1 VNVVVWVV
9 SGVLAA
15 VFLIAGIMKLTK
27 SKDQLIANPAMGWA
41 SDFSPG
47 VLKFIGCA
55 EIAGAIGLILPGALG
70 VATWLIPTAAIGLAI
85 VMAGAVITHGRRK
98 ELTNIV
104 INLALLA
111 LALLVAIE
119 HTGPQSF

>member
-1 VNVVVWVV
+1 
-9 SGVLAA
+9 
-15 VFLIAGIMKLTK
+15 M
-27 SKDQLIANPAMGWA
+27 
-41 SDFSPG
+41 
-47 VLKFIGCA
+47 LKFIGCA